1 MKSVFGISGVILLP
15 ISMFLFQSFEN
26 DQPALPDIITTT
38 ITSITQTMNMQ
49 FGTFN
54 HLYI

>member
-1 MKSVFGISGVILLP
+1 MKSVFGISGVTLLLVS
-15 ISMFLFQSFEN
+15 IFLIQSFEN
-26 DQPALPDIITTT
+26 DQPAPPDIITTT

>member
-49 FGTFN
+49 FGAFN